1 MVCGVK
7 KKIYVRQHIYKE
19 NFILMCNNLG
29 NISIFKS
36 KFHLQK
42 VVSATFVQFNIL
54 KSLSMIFSKVVF
66 FLVKVMQTLWHIMS
80 VFNFLSNFEPYSH
93 REGFYLLFS
102 SILCMFW
109 MGNKI
114 GLFQLRPVLLQPF
127 SVLKVEIPLL

>member
-1 MVCGVK
+1 
-7 KKIYVRQHIYKE
+7 
-19 NFILMCNNLG
+19 MCNNLG

-114 GLFQLRPVLLQPF
+114 GPFQLRPVLLQPF